1 MQVIYKLYVEIA
13 LADEIVIKASKIYRE
28 EFLEELKESFRES
41 LEGKTVSLE
50 ELEEKVLGK
59 KATQA

>member
-1 MQVIYKLYVEIA
+1 MPITVYVEIA

-28 EFLEELKESFRES
+28 EFLEELKESFKES
-41 LEGKTVSLE
+41 LEGKTISLE

>member
-1 MQVIYKLYVEIA
+1 MLYVEIA

-28 EFLEELKESFRES
+28 EFLEELKESFKES
-41 LEGKTVSLE
+41 LEGKTISLE

>member
-1 MQVIYKLYVEIA
+1 MHITVYVEIA

-28 EFLEELKESFRES
+28 EFLERLKESFRES